1 MIELIGTGLV
11 FIGMAMAE
19 NKGLVDVEKVHFVLT
34 LGMSVGIMG
43 SLFYFFHML
52 SVSFLM

>member
-11 FIGMAMAE
+11 FIGMAIAE
-19 NKGLVDVEKVHFVLT
+19 NKGLVDKEKVHFVLT
-34 LGMSVGIMG
+34 LGMSVGIMA

-52 SVSFLM
+52 SVSFLR

>member
-11 FIGMAMAE
+11 FIGMAIAE
-19 NKGLVDVEKVHFVLT
+19 NKGLVDVEKVRLVLT
-34 LGMSVGIMG
+34 IGMNAGIMG

-52 SVSFLM
+52 SRSFLM

>member
-1 MIELIGTGLV
+1 MIELIGTGIV

-34 LGMSVGIMG
+34 LGMSAGIMG

>member
-11 FIGMAMAE
+11 FIGMAIAE
-19 NKGLVDVEKVHFVLT
+19 NKGLVDAEKVRLVLT
-34 LGMSVGIMG
+34 IGMNAGIMA

-52 SVSFLM
+52 SRSFLM

>member
-11 FIGMAMAE
+11 FIGMAIAE
-19 NKGLVDVEKVHFVLT
+19 NKGIVDAEKVRLVLT
-34 LGMSVGIMG
+34 IGMNAGIMA

-52 SVSFLM
+52 SRSFLM